1 MKKVLLLGAAV
12 LPLVLFGSDKDPV
25 VANVNG
31 SEIHLSELEQNYQ
44 QNLMLVTDKTVTK
57 EKVLNDLINRELGI
71 QRAKAEK
78 LQNEPIVKKKM
89 EDVLY
94 HAKISKDLEPLLKRI
109 QIADK
114 DVSNYYKSHPEYRT
128 AHILFRISVKAP
140 TEEDSETVKKARE
153 AEWQEAQK
161 AARQVYAEL
170 QKNPEKWA
178 ELANKYSQSSS
189 APNGGDLGFQPAIRL
204 APEYFAAINGKSVG
218 TVLPPVRTQFGYHI
232 IKILAKREE
241 KDINQQ
247 LYKKIVY
254 DQKRDKILEDY
265 FKELRST
272 ANIKINK
279 ELLK

>member
-1 MKKVLLLGAAV
+1 MKKALLLGAAV
-12 LPLVLFGSDKDPV
+12 LPLMLFATEKDPV

-31 SEIHLSELEQNYQ
+31 TDISLSELEQNYR
-44 QNLMLVTDKTVTK
+44 QNLMLVSDKTVTK
-57 EKVLNDLINRELGI
+57 ERVLDDMINRELGI

-89 EDVLY
+89 EDVLF
-94 HAKISKDLEPLLKRI
+94 HAKISKELEPRLKKI
-109 QIADK
+109 VVTDK
-114 DVSNYYKSHPEYRT
+114 DVSDYYKSHPEYRT
-128 AHILFRISVKAP
+128 AHILFRISAEP
-140 TEEDSETVKKARE
+140 QE

-170 QKNPEKWA
+170 QKSPEKWA
-178 ELANKYSQSSS
+178 ELANKFSQSSS

-204 APEYFAAINGKSVG
+204 APEYFAAINGKAVG
-218 TVLPPVRTQFGYHI
+218 TVIPPVRTQFGYHI

-254 DQKRDKILEDY
+254 DQKRDKIMADY
-265 FKELRST
+265 YQEVRSS
-272 ANIKINK
+272 ANVKINK
-279 ELLK
+279 EFLK